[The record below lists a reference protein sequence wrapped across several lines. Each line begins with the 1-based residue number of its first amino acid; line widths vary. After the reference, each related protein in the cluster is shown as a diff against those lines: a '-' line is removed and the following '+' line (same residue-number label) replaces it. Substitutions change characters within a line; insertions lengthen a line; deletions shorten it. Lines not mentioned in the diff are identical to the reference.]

1 MMPIGATSPPKR
13 SLWRKTPSLL
23 DLGTLLNH
31 ISDAALIID
40 RSRSSVLFVNS
51 PFLELTAFSAADF
64 ENLSFH
70 ALFQGPM
77 NDAILINGEGRG
89 QIIRKNRTPIDVTY
103 KINPIDANGLWALVT
118 FQSVQHHLQTNWYEV
133 LLTGLREL
141 SQLAGKGDLQSSLE
155 QAVQILHDILGLG
168 LVGIYQADSD
178 YPRLRLLSAYDPN
191 LVLPETLPV
200 TDLIRLST
208 SQVWYPGRRVST
220 ELYRSGRVKGVSYL
234 ASTPLGEEGA
244 WLGLLVV
251 GDYKAQPID
260 NLLQL
265 ISVIGAIVS
274 MAVEHHILVTNQKLV
289 IEQQTQALTLQ
300 NVLAEHVHEGVVLV
314 DKNLT
319 IEEINP
325 IAEMMLGYSADE
337 AVQVPVENILIGPER
352 LVSALNQALQGVPS
366 HDLGQVMLHHREGQ
380 AFPAKIETI
389 PIEKDGTVQSVLVLI
404 TDIST
409 DEKNK
414 IRTQQLEQRAV
425 IGEVIQV
432 FAHEVRNPINN
443 ISLAL
448 EAMGSELTPE
458 DPNQEFISRMQGDC
472 SRLSHLMESILASS
486 KPLEPRFERLELQN
500 LLRKITERWR
510 PRFAKVSVKPFT
522 QLNMET
528 PPIKGDPRSLEQVF
542 TNLISNAVDAMSK
555 QGGGTLAIKVAP
567 LNVIPHLP
575 QVEVTITD
583 NGPGIPD
590 EIKDH
595 LFEPFVSNNPRGTGL
610 GLAITKQIV
619 TAHRG
624 SIKVNTFPGG
634 TVFQVILPAFVEG
647 E

>member
-1 MMPIGATSPPKR
+1 MMPKGTASPPKR
-13 SLWRKTPSLL
+13 SLWRKAPSLN
-23 DLGTLLNH
+23 DLGTILNF

-51 PFLELTAFSAADF
+51 PFLELTAFTANDI
-64 ENLSFH
+64 ENMAFQELFH
-70 ALFQGPM
+70 KSDGGATP
-77 NDAILINGEGRG
+77 INKEGRG
-89 QIIRKNRTPIDVTY
+89 ELIRKNRTPTEVSY
-103 KINPIDANGLWALVT
+103 KYSQIDANGLWGLVT
-118 FQSVQHHLQTNWYEV
+118 FQSIQHQLQNNWHSI
-133 LLTGLREL
+133 LLDGLREL
-141 SQLAGKGDLQSSLE
+141 SKLAGKGDLQSSLE
-155 QAVQILHDILGLG
+155 QSVQILHDILGLE
-168 LVGIYQADSD
+168 LIGIYQADSD
-178 YPRLRLLSAYDPN
+178 YPRLHLLSAFDPT

-208 SQVWYPGRRVST
+208 SQIWFPGRRVST
-220 ELYRSGRVKGVSYL
+220 ELYRSGRIKGVSYL
-234 ASTPLGEEGA
+234 ASTPLGQEGA

-251 GDYKAQPID
+251 GDHKAQPLE

-265 ISVIGAIVS
+265 ISVIGATIS
-274 MAVEHHILVTNQKLV
+274 MAVEHHILVTNQRLV
-289 IEQQTQALTLQ
+289 IEQQTEALTLQ

-314 DKNLT
+314 DKNLK

-325 IAEMMLGYSADE
+325 IAELMLGYSDEE

-352 LVSALNQALQGVPS
+352 LMTSLNQALQGVPT

-389 PIEKDGTVQSVLVLI
+389 PIEKDGAVQSILVLI
-404 TDIST
+404 TDISK

-432 FAHEVRNPINN
+432 FAHEVRTPINN
-443 ISLAL
+443 ISLTL
-448 EAMGSELTPE
+448 EAMGSELTAD

-486 KPLEPRFERLELQN
+486 KPLEPRFERVELHN

-522 QLNMET
+522 QLNAET

-542 TNLISNAVDAMSK
+542 TNLISNAVDAMAK

-567 LNVIPHLP
+567 LNVIPNLP

-583 NGPGIPD
+583 NGPGMPD
-590 EIKDH
+590 EIRDH

-624 SIKVNTFPGG
+624 SIKVVTFPGG
-634 TVFQVILPAFVEG
+634 TVFQVVLPAYVEG

>member
-1 MMPIGATSPPKR
+1 MSLGTTSPPKR
-13 SLWRKTPSLL
+13 SLWRKTPSLS

-31 ISDAALIID
+31 ISDPALIID
-40 RSRSSVLFVNS
+40 RSRSSILFVNS
-51 PFLELTAFSAADF
+51 AFLELTAHSASDF
-64 ENLSFH
+64 KDL
-70 ALFQGPM
+70 LFRELFFGPID
-77 NDAILINGEGRG
+77 NAILINEDGKG
-89 QIIRKNRTPIDVTY
+89 QLIRKNRTPIDITY
-103 KINPIDANGLWALVT
+103 KISAIDDNGLWGLVT
-118 FQSVQHHLQTNWYEV
+118 FQSTQRQLKENWHGV
-133 LLTGLREL
+133 LLNGLREL
-141 SQLAGKGDLQSSLE
+141 SQLAGKGELQSSLE
-155 QAVQILHDILGLG
+155 QAVQILHDVLGLE
-168 LVGIYQADSD
+168 LVGIYHADSE
-178 YPRLRLLSAYDPN
+178 YPRLRLLATYDPN

-208 SQVWYPGRRVST
+208 AQVWYPGRRVST
-220 ELYRSGRVKGVSYL
+220 ELYRNGRMKGVSYL
-234 ASTPLGEEGA
+234 ASTPLGQEGA

-251 GDYKAQPID
+251 GDQKTRPVD

-265 ISVIGAIVS
+265 ISVIGAIIS
-274 MAVEHHILVTNQKLV
+274 MAVEQYILVTNQRLV
-289 IEQQTQALTLQ
+289 IEKQTRALALQ
-300 NVLAEHVHEGVVLV
+300 SVLAEHVHEGVILV
-314 DKNLT
+314 GKDLMV
-319 IEEINP
+319 EEINP
-325 IAEMMLGYSADE
+325 IAEMMLGYSNKE

-352 LVSALNQALQGVPS
+352 LMPALNDALRGVPTHS
-366 HDLGQVMLHHREGQ
+366 LGQVMLHHRDGQ

-389 PIEKDGTVQSVLVLI
+389 PIEKDGKVPSILVLI
-404 TDIST
+404 TDISS
-409 DEKNK
+409 DEQNK

-443 ISLAL
+443 ISLTL

-458 DPNQEFISRMQGDC
+458 DPNQEFITRMQGDC

-486 KPLEPRFERLELQN
+486 KPLEPRFERLELQV

-522 QLNMET
+522 QLNMQT

-542 TNLISNAVDAMSK
+542 TNLFNNAVDAMAK
-555 QGGGTLAIKVAP
+555 QGGGTLAIKLAP
-567 LNVIPHLP
+567 VNLIPNLP

-590 EIKDH
+590 EIRDH

-624 SIKVNTFPGG
+624 SIKVNSFPGG
-634 TVFQVILPAFVEG
+634 TVFQVILPAYVEG

>member
-1 MMPIGATSPPKR
+1 M
-13 SLWRKTPSLL
+13 
-23 DLGTLLNH
+23 
-31 ISDAALIID
+31 
-40 RSRSSVLFVNS
+40 
-51 PFLELTAFSAADF
+51 
-64 ENLSFH
+64 
-70 ALFQGPM
+70 
-77 NDAILINGEGRG
+77 
-89 QIIRKNRTPIDVTY
+89 
-103 KINPIDANGLWALVT
+103 
-118 FQSVQHHLQTNWYEV
+118 
-133 LLTGLREL
+133 
-141 SQLAGKGDLQSSLE
+141 
-155 QAVQILHDILGLG
+155 
-168 LVGIYQADSD
+168 
-178 YPRLRLLSAYDPN
+178 
-191 LVLPETLPV
+191 
-200 TDLIRLST
+200 
-208 SQVWYPGRRVST
+208 ST
-220 ELYRSGRVKGVSYL
+220 ELYRSGRIKGVSYL
-234 ASTPLGEEGA
+234 ASTPLGQEGA

-251 GDYKAQPID
+251 GDHQAQPIE

-265 ISVIGAIVS
+265 ISVIGAIVT
-274 MAVEHHILVTNQKLV
+274 MAIEQHILVTNQRLV

-314 DKNLT
+314 NKDLKVS
-319 IEEINP
+319 EINP
-325 IAEMMLGYSADE
+325 VAEIMLGYSDAE
-337 AVQVPVENILIGPER
+337 AVNVPVENILIGPER
-352 LVSALNQALQGVPS
+352 LMSALNEALQGVPT
-366 HDLGQVMLHHREGQ
+366 HDLGQVMLHHRDGQ
-380 AFPAKIETI
+380 NFPAKIETI
-389 PIEKDGTVQSVLVLI
+389 PIEKDGVVQSILVLI

-409 DEKNK
+409 DERNK

-443 ISLAL
+443 ISLTL
-448 EAMGSELTPE
+448 EAMGSELSPE
-458 DPNQEFISRMQGDC
+458 DPNQEYVSRMQGDC
-472 SRLSHLMESILASS
+472 SRLSHLMESVLASS
-486 KPLEPRFERLELQN
+486 KPLEPRFERLELQF

-522 QLNMET
+522 QLNMQT

-567 LNVIPHLP
+567 VNLIPNLP

-590 EIKDH
+590 DIRDH

-634 TVFQVILPAFVEG
+634 TVFQVILPADVEG

>member
-1 MMPIGATSPPKR
+1 MSPGAISPPKR
-13 SLWRKTPSLL
+13 SLWRKSPSLS

-31 ISDAALIID
+31 ITDAALIID
-40 RSRSSVLFVNS
+40 RSRSSIIFANP
-51 PFLELTAFSAADF
+51 PFLELTAYSANDI
-64 ENLSFH
+64 ENVIFKE
-70 ALFQGPM
+70 LFQGPIY
-77 NDAILINGEGRG
+77 DAIPLNEEGKG
-89 QIIRKNRTPIDVTY
+89 HLIRKNRTPVAVTY
-103 KINPIDANGLWALVT
+103 TISPIDTDNRWGLVT
-118 FQSVQHHLQTNWYEV
+118 FQSIQHQLKTNWQGI
-133 LLTGLREL
+133 LLNGLREL
-141 SQLAGKGDLQSSLE
+141 SQLAGKGELQGSLE
-155 QAVQILHDILGLG
+155 QSVQILHEVLGLE
-168 LVGIYQADSD
+168 LIGIYQADSD
-178 YPRLRLLSAYDPN
+178 FPRLHLLATYDPN

-208 SQVWYPGRRVST
+208 SQIWYPGRRVST
-220 ELYRSGRVKGVSYL
+220 DLYRNGRIKGVSYL
-234 ASTPLGEEGA
+234 ASTPLGHEGA

-251 GDYKAQPID
+251 GDIKTQPIE

-265 ISVIGAIVS
+265 ISVIGSIVTMAI
-274 MAVEHHILVTNQKLV
+274 EQHILVGNQRLV
-289 IEQQTQALTLQ
+289 IERQTRALTLQ
-300 NVLAEHVHEGVVLV
+300 NVLAEHVHEGVVLL
-314 DKNLT
+314 DKELRV
-319 IEEINP
+319 EEINP
-325 IAEMMLGYSADE
+325 TAEIMLGYSDKE
-337 AVQVPVENILIGPER
+337 AIQVPVENILIGPER
-352 LVSALNQALQGVPS
+352 LLHALNEALHGVPT

-380 AFPAKIETI
+380 TIPAKIETI
-389 PIEKDGTVQSVLVLI
+389 PIEREGKIQSILVLI

-409 DEKNK
+409 DEQNK

-443 ISLAL
+443 ISLTL
-448 EAMGSELTPE
+448 EAMGSEFAPD
-458 DPNQEFISRMQGDC
+458 DPNQEYISRMQGDC

-486 KPLEPRFERLELQN
+486 KPLEPRFEKLELPI
-500 LLRKITERWR
+500 LIRKITERWR

-522 QLNMET
+522 QLDMKS

-567 LNVIPHLP
+567 VNLIPNLP

-624 SIKVNTFPGG
+624 SIKVNSFPGG
-634 TVFQVILPAFVEG
+634 TVFEVILPAFVEG

>member
-1 MMPIGATSPPKR
+1 MIPIGAASPPKR
-13 SLWRKTPSLL
+13 SLWRKTPSLT
-23 DLGTLLNH
+23 DMGTLLNH

-51 PFLELTAFSAADF
+51 PFLELTAFTANDI
-64 ENLSFH
+64 ENLPFQELFH
-70 ALFQGPM
+70 KSDG
-77 NDAILINGEGRG
+77 DATPINKEGRG
-89 QIIRKNRTPIDVTY
+89 ELIRKNRTPTEVSY
-103 KINPIDANGLWALVT
+103 RYSPIDANGLWSLVT
-118 FQSVQHHLQTNWYEV
+118 FQSIRHQLQNNWHGV
-133 LLTGLREL
+133 LLDGLREL
-141 SQLAGKGDLQSSLE
+141 SKLAGKGDLQSSLE
-155 QAVQILHDILGLG
+155 QAVQILHDILGLE
-168 LVGIYQADSD
+168 LIGIYQADSN
-178 YPRLRLLSAYDPN
+178 YPRLHLLSAFDPA

-208 SQVWYPGRRVST
+208 SQIWFPGRRVST
-220 ELYRSGRVKGVSYL
+220 ELYRSGRIKGVSYL
-234 ASTPLGEEGA
+234 ASTPLGQEGA

-251 GDYKAQPID
+251 GDHKAQPLE

-265 ISVIGAIVS
+265 ISVVGATVS
-274 MAVEHHILVTNQKLV
+274 MAVEHHILVTNQRLV
-289 IEQQTQALTLQ
+289 IDQQTEALTLQ

-314 DKNLT
+314 DKNLK

-325 IAEMMLGYSADE
+325 IAEMMLGYSDEE
-337 AVQVPVENILIGPER
+337 AVHVPVENILIGPER
-352 LVSALNQALQGVPS
+352 LISSLHQALQGVPT

-389 PIEKDGTVQSVLVLI
+389 PIEKDGAVQSILVLI
-404 TDIST
+404 TDISK

-443 ISLAL
+443 ISLTL
-448 EAMGSELTPE
+448 EAMGSELKMD
-458 DPNQEFISRMQGDC
+458 DPNQEYISRMQGDC

-486 KPLEPRFERLELQN
+486 KPLEPRFERVELHN

-522 QLNMET
+522 QLNAET

-542 TNLISNAVDAMSK
+542 TNLISNAVDAMAK

-567 LNVIPHLP
+567 LNLIPNLP

-583 NGPGIPD
+583 NGPGMPD
-590 EIKDH
+590 EIRDH

-624 SIKVNTFPGG
+624 SIKVTTFPGG
-634 TVFQVILPAFVEG
+634 TVFQVILPAYVEG

>member
-1 MMPIGATSPPKR
+1 MALGTTSPPKR
-13 SLWRKTPSLL
+13 SLWRKTPSLS

-31 ISDAALIID
+31 ISDPALIID
-40 RSRSSVLFVNS
+40 RSRSSILFVNS
-51 PFLELTAFSAADF
+51 AFLELTAHSASDF
-64 ENLSFH
+64 KDL
-70 ALFQGPM
+70 LFRELFFGPID
-77 NDAILINGEGRG
+77 NAILINEDGKG
-89 QIIRKNRTPIDVTY
+89 QLIRKNRSPIDITY
-103 KINPIDANGLWALVT
+103 KISAIDDNGLWGLVT
-118 FQSVQHHLQTNWYEV
+118 FQSTQRQLQDNWQGV
-133 LLTGLREL
+133 LLNGLREL
-141 SQLAGKGDLQSSLE
+141 SQLAGKGELQSSLE
-155 QAVQILHDILGLG
+155 QAVQILHDVLGLE
-168 LVGIYQADSD
+168 LVGIYHADSE
-178 YPRLRLLSAYDPN
+178 YPRLRLLATYDPN

-208 SQVWYPGRRVST
+208 AQVWYPGRRVST
-220 ELYRSGRVKGVSYL
+220 ELYRSGRMKGVSYL
-234 ASTPLGEEGA
+234 ASTPLGQEGA

-251 GDYKAQPID
+251 GDQKTRPVD

-265 ISVIGAIVS
+265 ISVIGAIIS
-274 MAVEHHILVTNQKLV
+274 MAVEQYILVTNQRLV
-289 IEQQTQALTLQ
+289 IEKQTRALALQ
-300 NVLAEHVHEGVVLV
+300 SVLAEHVHEGVILV
-314 DKNLT
+314 GKDLMV
-319 IEEINP
+319 EEINP
-325 IAEMMLGYSADE
+325 IAEMMLGYSNKE

-352 LVSALNQALQGVPS
+352 LMPALNDALRGVPT
-366 HDLGQVMLHHREGQ
+366 HNLGQVMLHHRDGQ

-389 PIEKDGTVQSVLVLI
+389 PIEKDGKVPSILVLI
-404 TDIST
+404 TDISS
-409 DEKNK
+409 DEQNK

-443 ISLAL
+443 ISLTL
-448 EAMGSELTPE
+448 EAMCSELTPE
-458 DPNQEFISRMQGDC
+458 DPNQEFITRMQGDC

-486 KPLEPRFERLELQN
+486 KPLEPRFERLELQV

-522 QLNMET
+522 QLNMQT

-542 TNLISNAVDAMSK
+542 TNLFNNAVDAMAK
-555 QGGGTLAIKVAP
+555 QGGGTLAIKLAP
-567 LNVIPHLP
+567 VNLIPNLP

-590 EIKDH
+590 EIRDH

-624 SIKVNTFPGG
+624 SIKVNSFPGG
-634 TVFQVILPAFVEG
+634 TVFQVILPAYVEG